1 MDCKLNLKP
10 TIMNYSTRYCFVSGQ
25 VLTVKSKSSTLQP
38 VCWFSPP
45 RREVE
50 GIVVRCPQPPRSPA
64 LSSVTWPSPRC
75 RWRALSWAE
84 GGWLQSEEAEIDS
97 ILRRTF
103 SIFAVKG
110 RLFLCW
116 EGWKDSGEEQQQLFK
131 AGGTMLLVRS
141 RCGAGPLCQTGSRSA
156 QKGQFYIT

>member
-1 MDCKLNLKP
+1 MDWKLNLKP
-10 TIMNYSTRYCFVSGQ
+10 PIMNYCFVSGL

-50 GIVVRCPQPPRSPA
+50 GIVVRCPQPPHTLISHMAKSRVRVASPQ
-64 LSSVTWPSPRC
+64 LC
-75 RWRALSWAE
+75 RR
-84 GGWLQSEEAEIDS
+84 GRLQSEEAEIDS
-97 ILRRTF
+97 ILRCTF

-116 EGWKDSGEEQQQLFK
+116 EGWKDSGEEQQQL
-131 AGGTMLLVRS
+131 
-141 RCGAGPLCQTGSRSA
+141 
-156 QKGQFYIT
+156 